1 MYAAERHQLL
11 AQRARRDG
19 RVDVNDVATELGVAP
34 ETIRRDLGVL
44 ERQGVVRRVYGG
56 AVAVER
62 LDFEPEV
69 AQRDRTNAAEKDAIA
84 RAALDLV
91 PDRGSIL
98 LDAGTTTS
106 RLATL
111 LPADR
116 ELTVITNS
124 IPVASILATRPG
136 ITLHILGGRV
146 RGTTLAAV
154 EAWTLHALDGLLVDV
169 AFLGANGFSAE
180 HGCTTPDMAESAVKA
195 AVVAAARKRVLLAD
209 HSKYGTDQ
217 LSRFARLAEIDVLV
231 TDSGLDA
238 GAVAELEE
246 AGPEVVLA

>member
-19 RVDVNDVATELGVAP
+19 RVDVADLAAELGVAP
-34 ETIRRDLGVL
+34 ETIRRDLGTL
-44 ERQGVVRRVYGG
+44 ERQGLVRRVYGG
-56 AVAVER
+56 AVALDR

-69 AQRDRTNAAEKDAIA
+69 AQRDQTNAAEKDAIA
-84 RAALDLV
+84 RAALDLL
-91 PDRGSIL
+91 PDRGSVL

-111 LPADR
+111 LPSET

-124 IPVASILATRPG
+124 IPIASILATRPG
-136 ITLHILGGRV
+136 ITLHMLGGRI

-154 EAWTLHALDGLLVDV
+154 ESWTLQTLSGLLVDV
-169 AFLGANGFSAE
+169 AFLGSNGFSVE
-180 HGCTTPDMAESAVKA
+180 HGCTTPDLAEAAVKTA
-195 AVVAAARKRVLLAD
+195 FVVAARKRVVLAD

-217 LSRFARLAEIDVLV
+217 LSRFAKLSEIDVLV

-238 GAVAELEE
+238 GAVAVLED
-246 AGPEVVLA
+246 AGPQVVLA

>member
-19 RVDVNDVATELGVAP
+19 RVDVGDLAAELGVAP
-34 ETIRRDLGVL
+34 ETIRRDLGTL
-44 ERQGVVRRVYGG
+44 ERQGIVRRVYGG

-69 AQRDRTNAAEKDAIA
+69 AQRDKTNADEKDAIA
-84 RAALDLV
+84 RAALDEL
-91 PDRGSIL
+91 PERGTVL

-111 LPADR
+111 MNGDR

-124 IPVASILATRPG
+124 IPVASILATRPS
-136 ITLHILGGRV
+136 ITLHLLGGRI

-154 EAWTLHALDGLLVDV
+154 ESWTLQALDGLLVDV
-169 AFLGANGFSAE
+169 AFLGTNGFSVE
-180 HGCTTPDMAESAVKA
+180 HGCTTPDIAEAAVKA
-195 AVVAAARKRVLLAD
+195 AVVKAARRRVLLAD

-217 LSRFARLAEIDVLV
+217 LSRFARMPEIDVLI
-231 TDSGLDA
+231 TDSGIDA
-238 GAVAELEE
+238 GAVSELEDS
-246 AGPEVVLA
+246 GPRVVLA

>member
-19 RVDVNDVATELGVAP
+19 RVDVGDLAAELGVAP
-34 ETIRRDLGVL
+34 ETIRRDLGTL
-44 ERQGVVRRVYGG
+44 ERQGIVRRVYGG

-69 AQRDRTNAAEKDAIA
+69 AQRDKTNAEEKDAIA
-84 RAALDLV
+84 RAALDQL
-91 PDRGSIL
+91 PERGTVL

-111 LPADR
+111 MNGDR

-124 IPVASILATRPG
+124 IPVASILATRPS
-136 ITLHILGGRV
+136 ITLHLLGGRI

-154 EAWTLHALDGLLVDV
+154 ESWTLQALDGLLVDV
-169 AFLGANGFSAE
+169 AFLGTNGFSVE
-180 HGCTTPDMAESAVKA
+180 HGCTTPDIAEAAVKA
-195 AVVAAARKRVLLAD
+195 AVVKAARRRVLLAD

-217 LSRFARLAEIDVLV
+217 LSRFARLSEIDVLI
-231 TDSGLDA
+231 TDSGIEA
-238 GAVAELEE
+238 GAVSELEDS
-246 AGPEVVLA
+246 GPRVVLA

>member
-19 RVDVNDVATELGVAP
+19 RVDVGDVAAELGVAP

-69 AQRDRTNAAEKDAIA
+69 AQRDQTNAAEKDAIA

-136 ITLHILGGRV
+136 VTLHVLGGRV

-154 EAWTLHALDGLLVDV
+154 EARTLRALEGLLVDV

-217 LSRFARLAEIDVLV
+217 LSRFARLAEIDVLI
-231 TDSGLDA
+231 TDSGIDA

>member
-19 RVDVNDVATELGVAP
+19 RVDVGDIAAELGVAP

-44 ERQGVVRRVYGG
+44 ERQGTVRRVYGG
-56 AVAVER
+56 AVAIER

-69 AQRDRTNAAEKDAIA
+69 AQRDQTNAAEKDAIA
-84 RAALDLV
+84 RAALDHV

-106 RLATL
+106 RIATL
-111 LPADR
+111 LHDR

-124 IPVASILATRPG
+124 IPISSILANRPG

-154 EAWTLHALDGLLVDV
+154 EDWTLRMLDGLLVDV
-169 AFLGANGFSAE
+169 AFVGANGFSAE
-180 HGCTTPDMAESAVKA
+180 HGCTTPDIAESAVKA
-195 AVVAAARKRVLLAD
+195 ALVTAARKRVLVAD
-209 HSKYGTDQ
+209 HTKYGTDQ
-217 LSRFARLAEIDVLV
+217 LSRFAKLSEIDVLI
-231 TDSGLDA
+231 TDGGIDPA
-238 GAVAELEE
+238 AVGELAE

>member
-19 RVDVNDVATELGVAP
+19 RVDVGDLAAELGVAP
-34 ETIRRDLGVL
+34 ETIRRDLGTL
-44 ERQGVVRRVYGG
+44 ERQGIVRRVYGG

-69 AQRDRTNAAEKDAIA
+69 AQRDKTNAEEKDAIA
-84 RAALDLV
+84 RAALDQL
-91 PDRGSIL
+91 PERGTVL

-111 LPADR
+111 MNGDR

-124 IPVASILATRPG
+124 IPVASILATRPS
-136 ITLHILGGRV
+136 ITLHLLGGRI

-154 EAWTLHALDGLLVDV
+154 ESWTLQALDGLLVDV
-169 AFLGANGFSAE
+169 AFLGANGFSVE
-180 HGCTTPDMAESAVKA
+180 HGCTTPDIAEAAVKA
-195 AVVAAARKRVLLAD
+195 AVVKAARRRVLLAD

-217 LSRFARLAEIDVLV
+217 LSRFARLSEIDVLI
-231 TDSGLDA
+231 TDSGIEA
-238 GAVAELEE
+238 GAVSELEDS
-246 AGPEVVLA
+246 GPRVVLA

>member
-19 RVDVNDVATELGVAP
+19 RVDVGDLAAELGVAP
-34 ETIRRDLGVL
+34 ETIRRDLGTL
-44 ERQGVVRRVYGG
+44 ERQGIVRRVYGG

-69 AQRDRTNAAEKDAIA
+69 AQRDKTNAEEKDAIA
-84 RAALDLV
+84 RAALDQL
-91 PDRGSIL
+91 PERGTVL

-111 LPADR
+111 MNGDR

-124 IPVASILATRPG
+124 IPVASILATRPS
-136 ITLHILGGRV
+136 ITLHLLGGRI

-154 EAWTLHALDGLLVDV
+154 ESWTLQALDGLLVDV
-169 AFLGANGFSAE
+169 AFLGTNGFSVE
-180 HGCTTPDMAESAVKA
+180 HGCTTPDIAEAAVKA
-195 AVVAAARKRVLLAD
+195 AVVKAARRRVLLAD

-217 LSRFARLAEIDVLV
+217 LSRFARLSEIDALI
-231 TDSGLDA
+231 TDSGIEA
-238 GAVAELEE
+238 GAVSELEDS
-246 AGPEVVLA
+246 GPRVVLA

>member
-19 RVDVNDVATELGVAP
+19 RVDVGDVAAELGVAP

-111 LPADR
+111 LPDGR

-136 ITLHILGGRV
+136 VTLHILGGRV

-154 EAWTLHALDGLLVDV
+154 EAWTLRALDGLLVDV

>member
-19 RVDVNDVATELGVAP
+19 RVDVGDLAAELGVAP

-56 AVAVER
+56 AVAVDR

-69 AQRDRTNAAEKDAIA
+69 AQRDQTNAAEKDAIA
-84 RAALDLV
+84 RAALDQL
-91 PDRGSIL
+91 PERGSVL

-116 ELTVITNS
+116 DLTVFTNS
-124 IPVASILATRPG
+124 IPIASILATRPG
-136 ITLHILGGRV
+136 ITLQILGGRV
-146 RGTTLAAV
+146 RGTTLATV
-154 EAWTLHALDGLLVDV
+154 GTGSLHALDGLLADV

-180 HGCTTPDMAESAVKA
+180 HGCTTPDLEEAAVKSA
-195 AVVAAARKRVLLAD
+195 LVSAARRRVLLAD

-217 LSRFARLAEIDVLV
+217 LSRFARLSEIDVLV
-231 TDSGLDA
+231 TDGGIDA

>member
-19 RVDVNDVATELGVAP
+19 RVDVNDVAAELGVAP

-56 AVAVER
+56 A
-62 LDFEPEV
+62 
-69 AQRDRTNAAEKDAIA
+69 
-84 RAALDLV
+84 
-91 PDRGSIL
+91 
-98 LDAGTTTS
+98 
-106 RLATL
+106 
-111 LPADR
+111 
-116 ELTVITNS
+116 
-124 IPVASILATRPG
+124 
-136 ITLHILGGRV
+136 
-146 RGTTLAAV
+146 AAV

-231 TDSGLDA
+231 TDS
-238 GAVAELEE
+238 
-246 AGPEVVLA
+246 

>member
-19 RVDVNDVATELGVAP
+19 RVDVGDLAAELGVAP
-34 ETIRRDLGVL
+34 ETIRRDLGTL
-44 ERQGVVRRVYGG
+44 ERQGIVRRVYGG

-69 AQRDRTNAAEKDAIA
+69 AQRDKTNAEEKDAIA
-84 RAALDLV
+84 RAALDHL
-91 PDRGSIL
+91 PERGTVL

-111 LPADR
+111 MNGDR

-124 IPVASILATRPG
+124 IPVASILATRPS
-136 ITLHILGGRV
+136 ITLHLLGGRI

-154 EAWTLHALDGLLVDV
+154 ESWTLQALDGLLVDV
-169 AFLGANGFSAE
+169 AFLGTNGFSVE
-180 HGCTTPDMAESAVKA
+180 HGCTTPDIAEAAVKA
-195 AVVAAARKRVLLAD
+195 AVVKAARRRVLLAD

-217 LSRFARLAEIDVLV
+217 LSRFARLSEIDVLI
-231 TDSGLDA
+231 TDNGIEA
-238 GAVAELEE
+238 GAVSELEDG
-246 AGPEVVLA
+246 GPRVVLA

>member
-19 RVDVNDVATELGVAP
+19 RVDVGDLAAELGVAP

-56 AVAVER
+56 AVAVDR

-69 AQRDRTNAAEKDAIA
+69 AQRDQTNAAEKDAIA
-84 RAALDLV
+84 RAALDQV
-91 PDRGSIL
+91 PDRGSVL

-116 ELTVITNS
+116 DLTVITNS
-124 IPVASILATRPG
+124 ISIASILATRPG
-136 ITLHILGGRV
+136 ITLQILGGRV
-146 RGTTLAAV
+146 RGTTLATVGSAS
-154 EAWTLHALDGLLVDV
+154 LHALDGLLADV

-180 HGCTTPDMAESAVKA
+180 HGCTTPDLEEAGVKSAL
-195 AVVAAARKRVLLAD
+195 VAAARRRVLLAD
-209 HSKYGTDQ
+209 HSKYGADQ
-217 LSRFARLAEIDVLV
+217 LSRFARLSEIDVLI
-231 TDSGLDA
+231 TDGGIDA